1 MAQLKRITSYT
12 TKKIHT
18 LNQSEKVGMFIL
30 QLQKLEFNV
39 RQDSY
44 GFSWT
49 HKVDTSAGYV
59 SKERVTNLSSQ
70 WFINEVLDLI
80 ELVTDWDKSN
90 DYFKANVK
98 LAQMSAQKNAKKDAA

>member
-1 MAQLKRITSYT
+1 MEKTKRMTSYT

-30 QLQKLEFNV
+30 QLQKLDFNV
-39 RQDSY
+39 FQDEV

-49 HKVDTSAGYV
+49 HKFDTSAGYAT
-59 SKERVTNLSSQ
+59 KDRIIAFSSQ
-70 WFINEVLDLI
+70 WFINEALDLI

-90 DYFKANVK
+90 EYYRVNIKGY
-98 LAQMSAQKNAKKDAA
+98 QINADN